1 MSTFFW
7 NDDNLPDNGKVNCN
21 SALQVLMKEK
31 ASWTNNFTLGPPS
44 MSRSSTLPSLLLPLT
59 PHTPHC
65 LCFLPIS
72 WSGDVFT
79 RSGLNHTWPGAFH
92 HWRSPRFSKG
102 SLPVWRLGGHEA
114 VRSVCS
120 ASNEPISLNTCWGL
134 SWILTLRW
142 GPFWCKPKSVYPG
155 TKWRLMNIWNA
166 LNTQDRIHRSTLRS
180 P

>member
-1 MSTFFW
+1 
-7 NDDNLPDNGKVNCN
+7 
-21 SALQVLMKEK
+21 MK
-31 ASWTNNFTLGPPS
+31 
-44 MSRSSTLPSLLLPLT
+44 TLPN
-59 PHTPHC
+59 HC
-65 LCFLPIS
+65 FQNVLYKTQVASKKKKFDFFNNLCDDYSCRTRKTRTRPRAHHS
-72 WSGDVFT
+72 PMTWVSGLARLVFT
-79 RSGLNHTWPGAFH
+79 RSGLNRTWPGAFH

-114 VRSVCS
+114 VRSVCP

-142 GPFWCKPKSVYPG
+142 GPFWCKPKCVYPG
-155 TKWRLMNIWNA
+155 TKWRLMNILNA